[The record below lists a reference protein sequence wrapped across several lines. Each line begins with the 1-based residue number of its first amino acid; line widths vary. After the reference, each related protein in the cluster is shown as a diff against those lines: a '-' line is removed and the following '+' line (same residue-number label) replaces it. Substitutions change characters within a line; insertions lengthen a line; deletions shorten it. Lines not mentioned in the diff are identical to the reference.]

1 MDDLENKSIRELA
14 DRLNQIMVER
24 DKLYIEYSQILE
36 ELYKRLPNL
45 KDNKSL
51 KLQKIKEFQEVNM
64 LIAYL
69 SLVILTLFIVLAM
82 CKVGSDFDNKE

>member
-1 MDDLENKSIRELA
+1 MNDLENKSIRELA

-51 KLQKIKEFQEVNM
+51 KLQKIK
-64 LIAYL
+64 
-69 SLVILTLFIVLAM
+69 
-82 CKVGSDFDNKE
+82 DF

>member
-1 MDDLENKSIRELA
+1 MENLKEKSIRELA

-45 KDNKSL
+45 KDNDNL
-51 KLQKIKEFQEVNM
+51 KLQKIKEF
-64 LIAYL
+64 
-69 SLVILTLFIVLAM
+69 
-82 CKVGSDFDNKE
+82 